1 MMVPDKEFM
10 TMLAIGDGT
19 LADLLFDEYGRMRG
33 VLHRL
38 TIEQVL

>member
-1 MMVPDKEFM
+1 MVPDKEFM
-10 TMLAIGDGT
+10 AMLAIGDGT
-19 LADLLFDEYGRMRG
+19 LAGLSFDEYGCMRG

>member
-1 MMVPDKEFM
+1 MMGPGKRF
-10 TMLAIGDGT
+10 AIGDMT

-33 VLHRL
+33 VLHGL